1 MLNLRLKDALGAIA
15 LGIGAVLAINLYAIG
30 FAYAVHSLGGGADD
44 AAADVAASA
53 ERDIYEGA
61 HVSRS
66 PGCAALLERMANHG
80 LTGYGRVPGITR
92 LDEMRYSADS
102 YDIVV
107 EWLNECYRGED
118 GLALIRIVQQRQIIE
133 LLRELKQGG

>member
-15 LGIGAVLAINLYAIG
+15 LAIGAVLAINLYAIG
-30 FAYAVHSLGGGADD
+30 FAHAVDSLGDGA
-44 AAADVAASA
+44 AVA

-102 YDIVV
+102 YDIVA

-118 GLALIRIVQQRQIIE
+118 GLALIRIIQQRQIIE
-133 LLRELKQGG
+133 LLRELKAGRIR